1 MGKYKTNY
9 FGPFELSACITF
21 IIIFTMFAS
30 KLHDI
35 YKENEI
41 EEEINLAKAEYMC
54 SGKGGA
60 LAYSGHFVCRN
71 GERILWEDLKN
82 VIIKDDSYYIKK
94 ADKND

>member
-1 MGKYKTNY
+1 MGKHITNY

-21 IIIFTMFAS
+21 TIIFTMFAS

-41 EEEINLAKAEYMC
+41 E
-54 SGKGGA
+54 
-60 LAYSGHFVCRN
+60 
-71 GERILWEDLKN
+71 DLKN
-82 VIIKDDSYYIKK
+82 VIIKDESFYIKK